1 MDKDPEGLANKRLL
15 GDRVTNQKMA
25 THIAKLYYGDMTN
38 GTAQRTQSEI
48 AETLGYKDTKSIKDY
63 LNLAKKL
70 GIKEDKK
77 NDYKLTDYKFLQNMD
92 EFVSIPSVK
101 IWVDDMKTRATG
113 GKAFGGM
120 KKHLTIVKNV
130 CDTLEISPVQLINGG
145 DLQTVLK
152 NGESYMNQFMDL
164 YMQKKAKINYNK
176 NWDAS
181 RVQKI
186 TTQYMYAQSV
196 RDFMRILGYA
206 YPKGK
211 GGVMSQTVTPFHGKY
226 ADVRMTKLQYREG
239 KKFIKEKWG
248 HDSDIFRWFSFGIEA
263 FPRKSAILSAR
274 ANYEKVTY
282 LKKEYYSMEVIET
295 KTSQYKGGKW
305 KKLIYDDDTKQSID
319 FVKNRNSEYIIETHR
334 TENQIRKEIYPK
346 LLEVFRFLE
355 LTHHARRIAD
365 DETTSYFIAKPSHA
379 LRHCGTQIWL
389 FATKWNTKYV
399 SGMGWKDE
407 SELSNSYGEMPEE
420 LKMEV
425 AGGADLD

>member
-38 GTAQRTQSEI
+38 GTARRTQLEI
-48 AETLGYKDTKSIKDY
+48 AESLGYKDTKSIKDY

-77 NDYKLTDYKFLQNMD
+77 NDYKLTDYRFLQNMS

-101 IWVDDMKTRATG
+101 IWVDDMKTRATA
-113 GKAFGGM
+113 GKSFGGM
-120 KKHLTIVKNV
+120 KKHLNVVKNV
-130 CDTLEISPVQLINGG
+130 CDTLEISPVQLINSG

-164 YMQKKAKINYNK
+164 YMQKKAKTRYKK
-176 NWDAS
+176 NWDPK
-181 RVQKI
+181 RVQQV
-186 TTQYMYAQSV
+186 TTKYMYVQPV
-196 RDFMRILGYA
+196 RDFMRIMGYA

-211 GGVMSQTVTPFHGKY
+211 GGVMSQTITPFHAKY
-226 ADVRMTKLQYREG
+226 ADVRITKLQYREG

-248 HDSDIFRWFSFGIEA
+248 HDSDIFRWYSIGIEA
-263 FPRKSAILSAR
+263 FPRKSALLSMKTH
-274 ANYEKVTY
+274 YENVEY
-282 LKKEYYSMEVIET
+282 GKKKYYSMEVIET
-295 KTSQYKGGKW
+295 KTSQHKGGKW
-305 KKLIYDDDTKQSID
+305 KKLIYDTDTKQAID
-319 FVKNRNSEYIIETHR
+319 FVKNRNSEYVIETHR

-346 LLEVFRFLE
+346 LRQVYRFLE
-355 LTHHARRIAD
+355 LTHLARRIAD
-365 DETTSYFIAKPSHA
+365 DETTSYFIAHPSHA
-379 LRHCGTQIWL
+379 LRHCGSQIWL
-389 FATKWNTKYV
+389 SATDWNTKFV
-399 SGMGWKDE
+399 AGMGWKTE

-420 LKMEV
+420 MKLKV